1 MLRIFLISFLFF
13 LILSNI
19 HAQQSYNT
27 KNKSAIKLYQEAQA
41 YLKDSQYKEKKK
53 KKKTIKKRDN
63 RYDEAM
69 ELFEKAIKK
78 DPKFTEAHLA
88 LATNY
93 QIFGKYYD
101 KMLYHYDQAVK
112 SSPDNRKVMG
122 AYYTLAGES
131 LKQGKYDVAKQYAE
145 KFLSFGDVP
154 ENYTTEAQRI
164 ITSTNFA
171 KEKMANPL
179 PFNPK
184 SISPKINKQDYA
196 QYFPVINAEQN
207 IIFFTAVHKK
217 DIPLEIGEDIY
228 ISYKQN
234 NEWSTPMLISDKIIT
249 SGNEGTCS
257 ISADG
262 KTLVFTSC
270 SGRKSFGTCDLYISK
285 LIGEEWTEPINMGES
300 INSPYWDSQP
310 SLSADG
316 NTLYFVSERN
326 KRSGRDIFVSYR
338 NAQGEW
344 SLAEALPATINT
356 PKDEYSPF
364 IHANGRT
371 LYFSSNGHI
380 GMGGLDLF
388 SAELDRNQWSTPQ
401 NLGYPINNHLD
412 QVSLFVTTDGRKGY
426 YANGLITK
434 DARETSDI
442 LEFDMPEL
450 VTVKIKT
457 QYLKGRVIDAK
468 TKELLEA
475 NIDLINLG
483 NNRKESSVVS
493 DKYKGS
499 YLLVLNEQTEYA
511 LEVHK
516 KGYAFKS
523 LRFDYSNKKADDL
536 KPIELDILL
545 NPIEKGTVFVLNNIF
560 FDSGKWDVRD
570 KSKSELDELILF
582 MQDNP
587 QVRGEISGHTDNVGE
602 KKANLDLS
610 LKRAK
615 SVYDYLIKGGIPANR
630 LVFKGYGDSQP
641 TAPNDTDENKQLN
654 RRIEFKIL

>member
-27 KNKSAIKLYQEAQA
+27 KNKTAIKLYEQAQEE
-41 YLKDSQYKEKKK
+41 LKNGYKGNKKE
-53 KKKTIKKRDN
+53 N
-63 RYDEAM
+63 RYDEAI

-112 SSPDNRKVMG
+112 SSPDSRKVMG

-179 PFNPK
+179 PFKPVSVGN
-184 SISPKINKQDYA
+184 KINKDGRL
-196 QYFPVINAEQN
+196 QYFPVLTADQN
-207 IIFFTAVHKK
+207 MIFFTAIGLPKK
-217 DIPLEIGEDIY
+217 SHSEDIY
-228 ISYKQN
+228 VSVKMN
-234 NEWSTPMLISDKIIT
+234 GEWQEPMMLSNRINSVE
-249 SGNEGTCS
+249 NEGTCS

-262 KTLVFTSC
+262 KLLVFTSC
-270 SGRKSFGTCDLYISK
+270 LGRKSFGSCDLYISK
-285 LIGEEWTEPINMGES
+285 LIGEEWTEPLNMGES
-300 INSPYWDSQP
+300 INTPYWESQP

-316 NTLYFVSERN
+316 NKLYFISDRN
-326 KRSGRDIFVSYR
+326 KRSGKDIFVSYR

-344 SLAEALPATINT
+344 SPAEALPNT
-356 PKDEYSPF
+356 VNTNKDEFSPF

-380 GMGGLDLF
+380 GLGGLDLF
-388 SAELDRNQWSTPQ
+388 SSELDHNQWSTPQ

-412 QVSLFVTTDGRKGY
+412 QVSLFVTADGKKGY
-426 YANGLITK
+426 YADEKRNGNLDIS
-434 DARETSDI
+434 ANI
-442 LEFDMPEL
+442 LEFDMPEP